1 MKVTGTLLLAC
12 LALPALAQE
21 PPYPQRGNV
30 EMTVNF
36 PAGSSADVTARLL
49 AEGMTKH
56 LGANVIV
63 VNRPGAGGAIGYRYV
78 AAQKPDGYSLIWN
91 SNSISTTYHSGQL
104 AFDYQAFDPVARV
117 LVESPVVAV
126 RGDARWKTLPDLVA
140 DAKARPGAIT
150 VGNSG
155 IGSHTHISSV
165 ALFQAAGAK
174 VVDVPYAAAQ
184 TVPNLLGGHVD
195 VLVQLPGALAAQV
208 KSGNVRLIAAIM
220 SSRDPALPDVP
231 TAKEQGIDAVARVL
245 ARHRGAARHA
255 ARDDRRA
262 RGRDPPDRGEPGVRA
277 LGRAARRAPGVHA
290 VGRVRRVDRERG
302 RPARAADGPHRAEE
316 IARSANPSARANM
329 GEIVYLR
336 HGPGGARRR
345 VQQRCRRRRQRRSS
359 GRAMF
364 PRRTSTTCGGG

>member
-1 MKVTGTLLLAC
+1 MSTWIRKLSWA
-12 LALPALAQE
+12 LALIALSGTAQE
-21 PPYPQRGNV
+21 PPFPQKGNV
-30 EMTVNF
+30 EITVLF

-63 VNRPGAGGAIGYRYV
+63 VNRPGAGGAIGYRHV
-78 AAQKPDGYSLIWN
+78 AAQKPDGYSLVWN

-104 AFDYQAFDPVARV
+104 AFDFQAFDPVARV

-126 RGDARWKTLPDLVA
+126 RSDAKWKTLPELMA
-140 DAKARPGAIT
+140 DAKARPGVIT

-208 KSGNVRLIAAIM
+208 KSGNVRLLAAMIP
-220 SSRDPALPDVP
+220 SRDPALPDVP
-231 TAKEQGIDAVARVL
+231 TAKEQGIDVSLEAWRGIAVPKGTPAPVIVQLERAIRLTAVTPEFAQAADKLGVRPAFMPAAQFGELIAREDAEL
-245 ARHRGAARHA
+245 AR
-255 ARDDRRA
+255 
-262 RGRDPPDRGEPGVRA
+262 
-277 LGRAARRAPGVHA
+277 L
-290 VGRVRRVDRERG
+290 
-302 RPARAADGPHRAEE
+302 
-316 IARSANPSARANM
+316 M
-329 GEIVYLR
+329 
-336 HGPGGARRR
+336 
-345 VQQRCRRRRQRRSS
+345 
-359 GRAMF
+359 
-364 PRRTSTTCGGG
+364 RTIGLKKQ